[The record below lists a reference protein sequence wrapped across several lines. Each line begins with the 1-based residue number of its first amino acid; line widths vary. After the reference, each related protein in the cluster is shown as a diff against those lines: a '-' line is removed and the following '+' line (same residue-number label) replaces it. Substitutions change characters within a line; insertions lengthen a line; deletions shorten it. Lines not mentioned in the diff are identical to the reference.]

1 VAAEGGHRGSDGVR
15 RRLIGCGGRRDG
27 ETAGERFDRRA
38 DQDRV
43 IFRKPFDIKSC

>member
-1 VAAEGGHRGSDGVR
+1 VVIGVPTAFAGAWSGAA
-15 RRLIGCGGRRDG
+15 DG